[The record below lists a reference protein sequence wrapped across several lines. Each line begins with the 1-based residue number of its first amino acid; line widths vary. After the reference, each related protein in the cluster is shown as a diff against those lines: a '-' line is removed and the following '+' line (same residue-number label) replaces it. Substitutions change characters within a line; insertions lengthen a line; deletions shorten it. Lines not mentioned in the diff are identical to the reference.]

1 MNLLDWSRLMGEKFQ
16 ALALQRAK
24 KRCGPMRLGRRT
36 AGAAVPTWLLPL
48 KGLGIGELTAALGSG
63 RGIRW

>member
-24 KRCGPMRLGRRT
+24 KRCGPIHLG
-36 AGAAVPTWLLPL
+36 PL
-48 KGLGIGELTAALGSG
+48 DSRGGCPYMALAT
-63 RGIRW
+63 